1 MGEDLTNSS
10 SNIPQ
15 MTEDIG
21 QLLTYG
27 GSITGS
33 QASSSRPS
41 LFGNARRKGDAL
53 AEIIYAEITDKNI
66 KEPPTY

>member
-27 GSITGS
+27 SSITGS

-53 AEIIYAEITDKNI
+53 AEIIYAEITDKNM
-66 KEPPTY
+66 KGPPTY